1 VPPRGEAAKKQL
13 ELRCRMADELIADVI
28 ESIGNES
35 VLLHASTKLPG
46 GLNFE
51 PKPVLAGWIS
61 DPQVKSAE
69 LDRLLNRAGWHY
81 FFVPPEVHACAL
93 GFNNTHALSRALK
106 KLMTRAQAERLNAL
120 QITTM
125 RTKKSLGLHYAK
137 CGANL
142 RHIQD
147 GLVLSPASERM
158 LERATDN
165 ATRPLVKIGR

>member
-1 VPPRGEAAKKQL
+1 
-13 ELRCRMADELIADVI
+13 MADELIADVI
-28 ESIGNES
+28 ESVGSES

-51 PKPVLAGWIS
+51 PKPVLAGWVS

-125 RTKKSLGLHYAK
+125 RTKKFLGLHYAK

-147 GLVLSPASERM
+147 GLVLAPASERM

-165 ATRPLVKIGR
+165 ATRPLVKVGR